1 MKRQKVYY
9 NERYIS
15 FAIESMFIFVNFL
28 VTGRESVN
36 FTVVQSVLS
45 VYSIYLSDE
54 TKRHT
59 KQYFKTSFKINFK
72 KFLTFKIK
80 TCRIDSCD

>member
-36 FTVVQSVLS
+36 FTVV
-45 VYSIYLSDE
+45 
-54 TKRHT
+54 
-59 KQYFKTSFKINFK
+59 
-72 KFLTFKIK
+72 
-80 TCRIDSCD
+80 